1 MYVVVDGD
9 MNNVLDGLGRADPKV
24 TRVMLRQLVQCDRHE
39 LSRDSPAWAR
49 LVEQVDKL
57 HVVEVVGGEDFTR
70 TLALVDSANRRHWGH
85 VCGQLM
91 LFMDSTT
98 LLAASTGRAMKARGG
113 GPRRLAMAVLS
124 EGRARAGL
132 SPITTHHMRS

>member
-9 MNNVLDGLGRADPKV
+9 INNVLDGLGRADPKV
-24 TRVMLRQLVQCDRHE
+24 TRVMLRQLAQCDRHE
-39 LSRDSPAWAR
+39 LSRDSPTWAR

-70 TLALVDSANRRHWGH
+70 TLALIDSASGRHWGY

-91 LFMDSTT
+91 LFIDSTT
-98 LLAASTGRAMKARGG
+98 LLAASTGRARGG

-132 SPITTHHMRS
+132 SPITTHHVRS